1 MEDTALLK
9 KNSNKSIGCKS
20 AAVIA
25 TPEFN
30 VRYNL
35 NIACISIFLS
45 MFFLASG
52 TTYGAAPAPE
62 KARRVEL
69 INLVRNDCGSCH
81 GLLLN
86 GGLGPALTP
95 QTLKDK
101 PNDAL
106 VATILYG
113 RTGTPM
119 PPWHAFLTE
128 AEAEWIIENLM
139 QGFPNA
145 QSN

>member
-1 MEDTALLK
+1 MLETNAKEAKLCVT
-9 KNSNKSIGCKS
+9 G
-20 AAVIA
+20 AAVV
-25 TPEFN
+25 TPVFT
-30 VRYNL
+30 VRYYL
-35 NIACISIFLS
+35 NIACINVLLS
-45 MFFLASG
+45 MFFLTSG
-52 TTYGAAPAPE
+52 TTYGAPPAPD
-62 KARRVEL
+62 KARRAEL

-81 GLLLN
+81 GLLLT

-101 PNDAL
+101 PSDAL
-106 VATILYG
+106 IATILYG
-113 RTGTPM
+113 RPGTPM
-119 PPWHAFLTE
+119 PPWNAFLTE